1 MSIYDILAS
10 KPHNPH
16 YLNRYIN
23 FVESCQQKN
32 VDYCGPVENHH
43 ICPKADDMFPEYID
57 FSSHPWN
64 KAPLIPRQHLI
75 AHQILS
81 KAFPDIY
88 SIVYSYWAMSHMKG
102 EKINSRLYES
112 IKVKIR
118 KLQSELTKER
128 ILEGNHPFCG
138 EDGKTLNQIRIEN
151 GTHHWLGPES
161 NRKRLEDGTHN
172 FLGGRNVGAMMIRD
186 GTHPCFSEESRKRVS
201 EFQLKRS
208 AEGTHHFLGGEIPR
222 LNIPRINRERVESG
236 IHQFLGTVA
245 CVDRYG
251 NINLISI
258 TEYENNFKSNGVDC
272 EFVHVSSLEGKGRLG
287 KERVKLGPI
296 ASEHKKKLSQSAKER
311 LSDPKKNPNYG
322 KRRKLISL
330 GSETRMVELRQ
341 VDQYLSMGWQIGFTQ
356 DSKRDRN
363 PENRGSSKQI
373 MYDGKVYKSI
383 KACMDETGLK
393 RAAIRKAA
401 TVL

>member
-23 FVESCQQKN
+23 FVDSCQQKN
-32 VDYCGPVENHH
+32 IDYYGPVENHH
-43 ICPKADDMFPEYID
+43 ICPKADDMFPEYTD

-64 KAPLIPRQHLI
+64 KAPLTPRQHLI

-102 EKINSRLYES
+102 ERINSRLYES

-138 EDGKTLNQIRIEN
+138 KDGKTLNQIRIEN

-172 FLGGRNVGAMMIRD
+172 FLGIRNVGAAMIRN

-208 AEGTHHFLGGEIPR
+208 AEGTHHFLGGSIQR
-222 LNIPRINRERVESG
+222 KHAARINRERVESG
-236 IHQFLGTVA
+236 VHQFIDVVH
-245 CVDRYG
+245 CVTKNG
-251 NINLISI
+251 EIVKISKE
-258 TEYENNFKSNGVDC
+258 EYNNQEEADKK
-272 EFVHVSSLEGKGRLG
+272 FVHLNSVEGRNRLG
-287 KERVKLGPI
+287 RERVVVGERTE
-296 ASEHKKKLSQSAKER
+296 EHKKKLSQAAKER

-322 KRRKLISL
+322 KRRKLISF
-330 GSETRMVELRQ
+330 GSETKMVELHQ
-341 VDQYLSMGWQIGFTQ
+341 VEQYLSMGWQIGFTQ

-373 MYDGKVYKSI
+373 MYDGKVYSSI
-383 KACMDETGLK
+383 KACMDSTGLK
-393 RAAIRKAA
+393 REAIRRAA
-401 TVL
+401 TIL